1 MAPNSPTLKNKEF
14 MHAIHKIAVDV
25 TFTKMKPKKGIKRHI
40 KKGNIR
46 YVQGVHS
53 DKAHGSNG
61 GNVPQ

>member
-40 KKGNIR
+40 KREI
-46 YVQGVHS
+46 
-53 DKAHGSNG
+53 
-61 GNVPQ
+61 